1 MAEGSSEL
9 NETKNDL
16 EIIDQA
22 DDSALNEEKDLTENE
37 ISDDPD
43 EIRGQIEETRRDMS
57 ETLDAIQEKLSFSN
71 ISEQVKDQVS
81 EQITGAVETLKT
93 TVSDATIGKAGKFM
107 TNIGHEIK
115 KSNVLKLAGEN
126 PLPLVLIGLGIGLLA
141 FKNKKSSSAEYENYR
156 YKQNYRDIETDDSE
170 QKQLKDKAAGIS
182 RRIGDSASSAYES
195 VSGTADSTY
204 RAVKGTAGDV
214 YGKIGGKVK
223 RQYNTHLN
231 ENPLIIGAVAL
242 AVGAVVG
249 FAIPL
254 TDYEGE
260 LMGEAR
266 DNLMSKAG
274 GAARGAIEKAQDV
287 VGQAK
292 DTISEDIKN
301 VVGQAKE
308 SLNEAAKTQS

>member
-1 MAEGSSEL
+1 MAEKSSAL
-9 NETKNDL
+9 NEAKNEL
-16 EIIDQA
+16 EINKQA
-22 DDSALNEEKDLTENE
+22 DDSARDETDEINDSTETE

-43 EIRGQIEETRRDMS
+43 ELRGQIEETRRGMG

-107 TNIGHEIK
+107 KDIGQEIK
-115 KSNVLKLAGEN
+115 KSNIIKIAGDN
-126 PLPLVLIGLGIGLLA
+126 PLPLILIGFGLGLLA
-141 FKNKKSSSAEYENYR
+141 FNSKKSSSSKYESYR
-156 YKQNYRDIETDDSE
+156 YKENFRDAETDDS
-170 QKQLKDKAAGIS
+170 QKKQLKDKAAGIS
-182 RRIGDSASSAYES
+182 QSIGDSATAAYES
-195 VSGTADSTY
+195 VSGAADSTY
-204 RAVKGTAGDV
+204 RTAKGAAGDA
-214 YGKIGGKVK
+214 YNKIGDLGSQVK

-254 TDYEGE
+254 TDYEE
-260 LMGEAR
+260 KLMGETR

-274 GAARGAIEKAQDV
+274 VTARGALDKVQDIA
-287 VGQAK
+287 GQAK
-292 DTISEDIKN
+292 DTIIEE
-301 VVGQAKE
+301 V
-308 SLNEAAKTQS
+308 KTQTTTN